1 MRNIILIPIPLLLTF
16 IVLSSQSMAQNE
28 SYREIENHI
37 LELEGKRFQAMIEVD
52 TVILDSILADEL
64 TYTHTNG
71 WLQTKEELMS
81 TLESGELNYTSAIT
95 NDVVV
100 RTYETSAIVTGTA
113 SMKVESQEKEYNLRI
128 SFIDVYVK
136 KNGYWQMVAWQ
147 STRIP
152 ED

>member
-16 IVLSSQSMAQNE
+16 IVLSSRSMAQNE
-28 SYREIENHI
+28 SYGEIENHI

-100 RTYETSAIVTGTA
+100 RTYETSAVVTGTA
-113 SMKVESQEKEYNLRI
+113 LMKVESQEKEYNLRI

-136 KNGYWQMVAWQ
+136 KNGSWQMVAWQ

>member
-1 MRNIILIPIPLLLTF
+1 MRNIILIPILLLLTF

-28 SYREIENHI
+28 SYKEIENHI
-37 LELEGKRFQAMIEVD
+37 LELEGKRCQAMIEVD

-100 RTYETSAIVTGTA
+100 RTYETSAVVTGTA
-113 SMKVESQEKEYNLRI
+113 SMKVESQEKEYSLRI

-136 KNGYWQMVAWQ
+136 KNGSWQMVAWQ